1 MFTRTSLIAALTLA
15 ATAITVPS
23 AHAIVNG
30 RTAAAGD
37 FPFMAQVRNGKQ
49 STSCSGSLIAPSY
62 VLTAAHCADEAGAG
76 DMSVRVGNVDRDT
89 GGVPRRVA
97 RLIRHPKYYGNINTI
112 GTDVALLE
120 LSHPIT
126 TIAPLPLAGPTYTHL
141 WDGATAFANYDD
153 GYAAGWG
160 GIDTMGTSAS
170 KLQWTGTRILA
181 PFTDVDTGMRMIP
194 VNTSMCQGDSGSPLI
209 VTVNGKYANAGV
221 HTNAL
226 CGVRG
231 LYAEVAAGG
240 NRSFVTSN
248 MNKLAYTYFGAA
260 DWDRDGHQD
269 QLVRQESTGD
279 LLLVPG
285 QSRRSTSP
293 VLPVKI
299 GNGYQG
305 YTSFGVADWDRDG
318 HQDLLIRHDVSGD
331 LFLQKGTSA
340 RGYSSGGMT
349 QIGTG
354 FADTT
359 PFGVT
364 DWDRDGHQDLL
375 VREDWGGSLRLYAG
389 QSSSTAQV
397 TNPYTIGTGWN
408 GYTSFGVG
416 DWDRDG
422 HQDLIARN
430 NSHGS
435 SPLSLFPGQSK
446 RAVSTN
452 PAVRIGEGWAGYSP
466 FGLTDWDRDG
476 HQDLLTRNDA
486 SQKLFLVPGVS
497 YRGPSNSSLIQI
509 GTGY

>member
-1 MFTRTSLIAALTLA
+1 MPA
-15 ATAITVPS
+15 
-23 AHAIVNG
+23 
-30 RTAAAGD
+30 
-37 FPFMAQVRNGKQ
+37 
-49 STSCSGSLIAPSY
+49 
-62 VLTAAHCADEAGAG
+62 
-76 DMSVRVGNVDRDT
+76 
-89 GGVPRRVA
+89 
-97 RLIRHPKYYGNINTI
+97 
-112 GTDVALLE
+112 
-120 LSHPIT
+120 
-126 TIAPLPLAGPTYTHL
+126 
-141 WDGATAFANYDD
+141 
-153 GYAAGWG
+153 
-160 GIDTMGTSAS
+160 
-170 KLQWTGTRILA
+170 
-181 PFTDVDTGMRMIP
+181 
-194 VNTSMCQGDSGSPLI
+194 
-209 VTVNGKYANAGV
+209 
-221 HTNAL
+221 
-226 CGVRG
+226 
-231 LYAEVAAGG
+231 
-240 NRSFVTSN
+240 
-248 MNKLAYTYFGAA
+248 
-260 DWDRDGHQD
+260 
-269 QLVRQESTGD
+269 
-279 LLLVPG
+279 
-285 QSRRSTSP
+285 
-293 VLPVKI
+293 VKI

-318 HQDLLIRHDVSGD
+318 HQDLLVRHDVSGD
-331 LFLQKGTSA
+331 LFLQKGTST

-375 VREDWGGSLRLYAG
+375 VREDFGGSLRLYAG

-435 SPLSLFPGQSK
+435 SPLYLFPGQSK

-497 YRGPSNSSLIQI
+497 YRGPSNSSLITDRHRLLGLLC
-509 GTGY
+509 GTGALRSAARRPSRSPAPRGAAAPTRRRA